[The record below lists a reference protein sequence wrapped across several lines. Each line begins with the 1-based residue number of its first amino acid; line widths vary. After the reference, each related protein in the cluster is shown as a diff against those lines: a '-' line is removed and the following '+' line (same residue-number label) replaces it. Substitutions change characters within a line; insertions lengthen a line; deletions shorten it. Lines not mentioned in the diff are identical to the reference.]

1 MQAVDTQT
9 NTKRFLSLKK
19 EKEKL
24 KKEKKGIY
32 KDKKLTSTV
41 SLNRYPLFRVQTD
54 SIDKKLKLKDKIP
67 EEKLYLIHSSE
78 QGKCYSNL
86 DQTHK
91 DILEAIFVS
100 HTEVINDKMILDKYG
115 ANVYVK
121 LGFKFKVQDIL
132 NMLSEKKYNYNY
144 SWFYQKLNEIKSGFI
159 YIETK
164 NTKIHA
170 NIVDSL
176 IEITENNNIKT
187 KYFILSLTNAFSH
200 MLLGDYKI
208 YTNKQLVK
216 NIIKIRHGIVKAI
229 VRYLLTQKDIKIY
242 LSTLLQH
249 LNYYNQIADRRMRHK
264 IINIVKSYKEH
275 LKNFGINMELTQHDI
290 LLTYKQQPNKIV
302 IDYTNL
308 NAIMHIPTN

>member
-1 MQAVDTQT
+1 MQTVDAQT

-132 NMLSEKKYNYNY
+132 NMLSEKEYNYNY

-176 IEITENNNIKT
+176 IEITEDNNTKT

-200 MLLGDYKI
+200 MLFGDYKI

-216 NIIKIRHGIVKAI
+216 DIIKIKHGIVKAI

-249 LNYYNQIADRRMRHK
+249 LNYYNQITDRRMRHK

-275 LKNFGINMELTQHDI
+275 LKNFGINIELTQHDI